1 MIAVRSKRKR
11 KIFAKQRA
19 VWIAYVRPDDRA
31 EFPEPEFKVIAPAS
45 WKREKV
51 LRALWDKGVE
61 ASFLFSLHMDLA
73 IRTEKIRKFHYE
85 WVSAGDEFRIAWE
98 DTPRKLLH
106 LPSGRIKVFSDNER
120 EYFRRVRTLLPS
132 YPQAEIST
140 HYYEEAKGLYVL
152 RVYANGIHRHVF
164 RWNFR
169 AFSSTVHNFMPVGC
183 LCDFIDNG
191 YEVSF
196 GPVFD
201 AEAARVVCKLI
212 ENIAKRLIRK
222 GFLSYRC
229 DRKSRKPLPKYY
241 LRFITQDELQILQ
254 SLMRN

>member
-1 MIAVRSKRKR
+1 MIAVRSKRR
-11 KIFAKQRA
+11 KKTFTKQRA

-45 WKREKV
+45 WKKEKV
-51 LRALWDKGVE
+51 LRTLWDKGVE

-73 IRTEKIRKFHYE
+73 IRMEKTRKFHYD

-106 LPSGRIKVFSDNER
+106 LPSGRIKVFPDKER
-120 EYFRRVRTLLPS
+120 EYFRRVRNFLPS
-132 YPQAEIST
+132 YPQVEIST

-152 RVYANGIHRHVF
+152 RVYANGIHRHIF

-169 AFSSTVHNFMPVGC
+169 AFSSTVHDFMPVGC

-201 AEAARVVCKLI
+201 AEAVRVVCKLI

-254 SLMRN
+254 SLMRD